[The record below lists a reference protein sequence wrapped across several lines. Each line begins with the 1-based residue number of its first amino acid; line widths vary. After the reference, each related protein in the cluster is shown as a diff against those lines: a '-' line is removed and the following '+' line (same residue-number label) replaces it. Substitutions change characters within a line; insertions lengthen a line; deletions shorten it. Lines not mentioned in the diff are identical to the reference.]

1 MLAPATV
8 TCKRPGCGQTFRP
21 KRLAQRYC
29 STSCRKADF
38 KRRGRAEKSVPHPPP
53 AIVVAEKRPP
63 ALSALRR
70 RLQCLPTDGAS
81 LGIRALQG
89 DDYPLEYYE
98 DGYPKLPAC
107 LGPKEPLTLAAMA

>member
-1 MLAPATV
+1 MLAPTTV

-38 KRRGRAEKSVPHPPP
+38 KRRGRMQKSVPEASP

-63 ALSALRR
+63 ALAPPQPAPR
-70 RLQCLPTDGAS
+70 AS
-81 LGIRALQG
+81 SYGFGKPGDPPLQG

-98 DGYPKLPAC
+98 DGFPKLPAC
-107 LGPKEPLTLAAMA
+107 LDRRATRS